1 LVVVGGAH
9 ASRGY
14 ERRRLRTHVTKR
26 TRLVSEQPI
35 EGDNMNMYYDVSSY
49 CVVCQF
55 SRGAMPQLGI
65 AHHVRGVLGW
75 RPGKRVILVCNLP
88 PRPLMWKGARGVRG
102 TNSSPRSPRLKPE
115 KNVQNVPMDEDPLCS
130 DGPIDIMLK
139 PKPGLVPHFSCTFR
153 PLQEAVLRHSPQGS
167 PQNSP
172 RLHPHSPRSR
182 CDTPLCPSPTRSHSS
197 MIPNAPLLIRP
208 RAYAHRSR
216 SRSWDDTRESRTAE
230 AR

>member
-1 LVVVGGAH
+1 
-9 ASRGY
+9 
-14 ERRRLRTHVTKR
+14 
-26 TRLVSEQPI
+26 
-35 EGDNMNMYYDVSSY
+35 MNMYYDVSSY

-102 TNSSPRSPRLKPE
+102 TNSSPRSPRLKPD

>member
-1 LVVVGGAH
+1 
-9 ASRGY
+9 
-14 ERRRLRTHVTKR
+14 
-26 TRLVSEQPI
+26 
-35 EGDNMNMYYDVSSY
+35 
-49 CVVCQF
+49 
-55 SRGAMPQLGI
+55 
-65 AHHVRGVLGW
+65 
-75 RPGKRVILVCNLP
+75 
-88 PRPLMWKGARGVRG
+88 MWKGARGVRG
-102 TNSSPRSPRLKPE
+102 TNSSPRSPRLKPD
-115 KNVQNVPMDEDPLCS
+115 KNVQNFPMDEDPLCS

-172 RLHPHSPRSR
+172 RHPHSPRSR

-216 SRSWDDTRESRTAE
+216 SRSWDDTRDSRTAPFDDTVGCRHPHPRTR
-230 AR
+230 ADTMIPYNPIPDYTTPYRPSVAVRPSADLQVDCVLVDSAGLRPMRLYRPQAVGVVV

>member
-1 LVVVGGAH
+1 MFPHIVKLPQGG
-9 ASRGY
+9 
-14 ERRRLRTHVTKR
+14 
-26 TRLVSEQPI
+26 
-35 EGDNMNMYYDVSSY
+35 Y
-49 CVVCQF
+49 CF
-55 SRGAMPQLGI
+55 RGASMPNTAPIRNRSSRAL
-65 AHHVRGVLGW
+65 VLHSGDQ
-75 RPGKRVILVCNLP
+75 GKRIILVCNLP

-102 TNSSPRSPRLKPE
+102 TNSSPRSPRLKPD

>member
-1 LVVVGGAH
+1 
-9 ASRGY
+9 
-14 ERRRLRTHVTKR
+14 
-26 TRLVSEQPI
+26 
-35 EGDNMNMYYDVSSY
+35 MN
-49 CVVCQF
+49 
-55 SRGAMPQLGI
+55 
-65 AHHVRGVLGW
+65 
-75 RPGKRVILVCNLP
+75 
-88 PRPLMWKGARGVRG
+88 
-102 TNSSPRSPRLKPE
+102 
-115 KNVQNVPMDEDPLCS
+115 MDEDPLCS

-230 AR
+230 ARWERHGIRHARALLCAIRWYGRVPSPAPEDAGGYDDSIQPHTILYHTTTPICGRAAECRSPSWLRPRGLGWTEADEALGQAVGVVVW

>member
-1 LVVVGGAH
+1 M
-9 ASRGY
+9 S
-14 ERRRLRTHVTKR
+14 
-26 TRLVSEQPI
+26 
-35 EGDNMNMYYDVSSY
+35 YDVSSY

-65 AHHVRGVLGW
+65 AHHVRGSTLGDQ
-75 RPGKRVILVCNLP
+75 GKRVILVCNLP